1 LKGLSFG
8 ALSLGALSLGAC
20 RRADPGAAGSA
31 AAKRIGLSAT
41 GERRIAITI
50 TADGFV
56 PPESHVTVGEPVAL
70 VVTRMVEHT
79 CAKDIVIEDYA
90 ILAPL
95 PLGEPV
101 QVRFTPT
108 RPGRIRFAAC
118 AINMVAGELVAE

>member
-1 LKGLSFG
+1 MKGLAFGALSLGALSLGALSLG

-70 VVTRMVEHT
+70 VVTRME
-79 CAKDIVIEDYA
+79 
-90 ILAPL
+90 
-95 PLGEPV
+95 
-101 QVRFTPT
+101 
-108 RPGRIRFAAC
+108 
-118 AINMVAGELVAE
+118 